1 MPPSITATRAP
12 DPTVYLGRDVRHNRD
27 VAVKVLRPELA
38 ASIGTK
44 RFLREIEIAAQ
55 LNHPHILPLLDSA
68 DIDGVLLYVMPFVD
82 GESLRGLLNRKG
94 TLDRETALEITQEV
108 ADALTYAHR
117 KGVVHRDIKAENVL
131 LLEGHAVVTDFGIAK
146 AISTLAGKELTRT
159 GVPLGTPGYMS
170 PEQAAGLTNLDE
182 RTDVYS
188 LACVLYEMLVGETPG
203 LWLTEE
209 AVRLQRFIDALPEH
223 REMLDRLPGSMEQ
236 ALVRA
241 LAMRTDMRFST
252 PQEFT
257 AALDSSMSA
266 GKPRYSDTE
275 VKDIINRAAEIQR
288 QRPTKEGVQSL
299 GGTQQ
304 IGAEVGI
311 PPEHI
316 KEAARAVR
324 PATPLPMPATPEQ
337 KRGHWFF
344 GAPMSLRVERVIDGE
359 LPESEFP
366 VMVEEIRT
374 SIGYVGHTSTL
385 GKTLAWRT
393 EGTPNQAGRF
403 VNVMITP
410 RGGKTRI

>member
-1 MPPSITATRAP
+1 
-12 DPTVYLGRDVRHNRD
+12 
-27 VAVKVLRPELA
+27 
-38 ASIGTK
+38 
-44 RFLREIEIAAQ
+44 
-55 LNHPHILPLLDSA
+55 
-68 DIDGVLLYVMPFVD
+68 
-82 GESLRGLLNRKG
+82 
-94 TLDRETALEITQEV
+94 
-108 ADALTYAHR
+108 
-117 KGVVHRDIKAENVL
+117 
-131 LLEGHAVVTDFGIAK
+131 
-146 AISTLAGKELTRT
+146 
-159 GVPLGTPGYMS
+159 
-170 PEQAAGLTNLDE
+170 
-182 RTDVYS
+182 
-188 LACVLYEMLVGETPG
+188 
-203 LWLTEE
+203 
-209 AVRLQRFIDALPEH
+209 
-223 REMLDRLPGSMEQ
+223 MEQ

-275 VKDIINRAAEIQR
+275 LKDIINRAAEIQR

-366 VMVEEIRT
+366 VMVEGIRT

-410 RGGKTRI
+410 RGGKTRIYAEERIGGMTGGLFGGIMDGAGGGGMAPWVILGVEGLASPVAAVFLGAMWVGSMWGLARKIFTTQAEKKRTALQQMVDRLADYAAETAVHAQHLPDRDDRIRGHIGP